1 MNVDIK
7 SIVEERSLREQL
19 EKLEKLNYLYFV
31 LE

>member
-7 SIVEERSLREQL
+7 SIVEERSLKEQL